1 LDALFYRLGVWGIP
15 LSTSLVNVAGTAA
28 LLYLLRRRLGH
39 IDLRETGRS
48 TGRIVL
54 ASCALAAVA
63 FAVWYLL
70 DAALGRSL
78 PAQIVSIGV
87 ALTLGGGAYLLAC
100 RLLGVAELQALL
112 SLRRGRS

>member
-1 LDALFYRLGVWGIP
+1 
-15 LSTSLVNVAGTAA
+15 VNVAGTGA

-39 IDLRETGRS
+39 IELRETGRS
-48 TGRIVL
+48 AVRIVL
-54 ASCALAAVA
+54 ASCALAVVA
-63 FAVWYLL
+63 FGVWYGL

-78 PAQIVSIGV
+78 PAQIVSVLAALAAGGV
-87 ALTLGGGAYLLAC
+87 VYLLVC